1 MPRTI
6 TLEGGDGGI
15 SYTISSGLGVSGG
28 IHELKKIGAKNRK
41 LRTIGDMVHDGI
53 DFNTIDG
60 LFGNTKPHGYT
71 GSTGGD
77 TMVDEYKK
85 SLKPSTDAYETVYP
99 KIKKLT
105 ASGSWSP
112 ELRIMEATEIL
123 CETGLAPSKIAQ
135 SPCTTYDNVS
145 QGLDP
150 SSSLPSNRNMMAGDN
165 YFDTITFEESF
176 FQLFQFPIGMRL
188 IITSTRTAEVFNIT
202 LTIEEIG
209 DVKGRLTR
217 VWNND
222 ICKWVCTRIPPPPSS
237 INLCEHLQNCSNNN
251 KKDRFGNPGTSNNE
265 KIILLILK
273 ELGDFLQVIFYLIWF
288 LSEKTNKEASSV
300 VFNEPSWKKNHAM
313 ITTDSV
319 VYNLCKELG
328 LSCVYTGSTA
338 GSGYINLYKYM
349 EVDLTPDDYKDMF
362 NNLKKCH
369 LQEILN
375 YNNSVLF
382 ILSKIKLGAN
392 NTWAIPFLE
401 GNDIKF
407 IDGSNFM
414 NLTYR
419 SVVTQD
425 NTPVE
430 GNIISNTL
438 KQLVDAYFL
447 QISIYNQA
455 LTDEITAIDN
465 GTTPTPQ
472 LTSMAEVNYQL
483 GLFIQDQVFLE
494 KRSSIIFTTEIFT
507 DLLTGRNTPARMYFI
522 CPYTPL
528 YNDICNIFFPHDQNG
543 TFTVIMG
550 RQPRQLRKIQGIEEL
565 KEARKVYMS
574 NSFRGGGSPNVD
586 KFIQLDNGIFFH
598 SPNIICDISVPTG
611 NPSLLDTH
619 AILRQYINTALEW
632 QQPKLDYSKNSDGDY
647 ADFDT
652 RNLNYDLRTNLQF
665 TPYMSIK
672 DSDADFNYV
681 YTITCMINDLF
692 TTYNIQNF
700 QATPQSN
707 SIFGFLRPTKPRFI
721 NKGKNNDRQATE
733 TVKRTERTNALLKQ
747 RMGDIKESRTNYF
760 HNKRM
765 ESMPTGF
772 AFGGTRYKRKVK
784 RKTQRR
790 SLHKNNKRTLKKN
803 KRPARKTQRRN

>member
-6 TLEGGDGGI
+6 TLGRGDDNGI
-15 SYTISSGLGVSGG
+15 SYTISSNGFVSNG
-28 IHELKKIGAKNRK
+28 IHELKKIGDNNRK

-60 LFGNTKPHGYT
+60 LFGNTKPQGYT
-71 GSTGGD
+71 GGTGGD

-85 SLKPSTDAYETVYP
+85 SLKPFTDAYETVYP
-99 KIKKLT
+99 KLKKLT

-112 ELRIMEATEIL
+112 EIRIMEATQIL

-150 SSSLPSNRNMMAGDN
+150 SSSLPSDLNMMAVPN
-165 YFDTITFEESF
+165 NFTSITLDETFFE
-176 FQLFQFPIGMRL
+176 LFQFPIVMSL
-188 IITSTRTAEVFNIT
+188 IITSTLNPAIFDITINIERR
-202 LTIEEIG
+202 IE
-209 DVKGRLTR
+209 VKGILTR
-217 VWNND
+217 
-222 ICKWVCTRIPPPPSS
+222 RL
-237 INLCEHLQNCSNNN
+237 INGKVHWECSRTISPTFDLCAHLQNCSNNN
-251 KKDRFGNPGTSNNE
+251 KKRIFDTPHTTDDE

-288 LSEKTNKEASSV
+288 LSEKR
-300 VFNEPSWKKNHAM
+300 NEGGAFDEELWKKTHAM

-319 VYNLCKELG
+319 VYNLCKEIG

-349 EVDLTPDDYKDMF
+349 EVVLTPQDYKEMF

-438 KQLVDAYFL
+438 KQLVDLYFV
-447 QISIYNQA
+447 QISSSNQA
-455 LTDEITAIDN
+455 LTDQITAIDN
-465 GTTPTPQ
+465 GTTHTPP

-483 GLFIQDQVFLE
+483 GVFINTKLALDN
-494 KRSSIIFTTEIFT
+494 RTNIIFTTEIIS
-507 DLLTGRNTPARMYFI
+507 DLLTGRNTAARMYFI
-522 CPYTPL
+522 CPSTPL
-528 YNDICNIFFPHDQNG
+528 YNDICHIFFPHDLDG
-543 TFTVIMG
+543 TFTVSMG
-550 RQPRQLRKIQGIEEL
+550 RQPRRLQKIQGIPEL
-565 KEARKVYMS
+565 EQARQFYMS
-574 NSFRGGGSPNVD
+574 NSFRGGGSPDLD
-586 KFIQLDNGIFFH
+586 KFIQLDYSIFFAH
-598 SPNIICDISVPTG
+598 TNITCKITVPTG
-611 NPSLLDTH
+611 NPVPLE
-619 AILRQYINTALEW
+619 ILSQEYIDTALAW
-632 QQPKLDYSKNSDGDY
+632 QEPKLDYSKNSDGDY

-652 RNLNYDLRTNLQF
+652 RNLNYDFLQF
-665 TPYMSIK
+665 QPYTSIK
-672 DSDADFNYV
+672 DRKVDFNYV
-681 YTITCMINDLF
+681 YTITCMMYDLDTTDKIYAFEATHSAFSFFSNPKYKYIYSSSFQDKKSEHKKSEHKKIINPEKLRERRGDVVIKHIKNERVNEF
-692 TTYNIQNF
+692 ARRRF
-700 QATPQSN
+700 N
-707 SIFGFLRPTKPRFI
+707 SQPLLVGDGGSLQKRKNKPRKI
-721 NKGKNNDRQATE
+721 TQ
-733 TVKRTERTNALLKQ
+733 KR
-747 RMGDIKESRTNYF
+747 S
-760 HNKRM
+760 
-765 ESMPTGF
+765 
-772 AFGGTRYKRKVK
+772 
-784 RKTQRR
+784 
-790 SLHKNNKRTLKKN
+790 SLHKKYNKTSKKN
-803 KRPARKTQRRN
+803 KRSARKTQRRRN